1 MSSFKPVLVLKGNA
15 FSGGGK
21 SRSVWLRK
29 TLTVIQFV
37 IAQVFVIATVL
48 VGKQINYLLTADM
61 GFKKDAI
68 LYFNTNY
75 SSDLSAQKF
84 ILRDRLK
91 ALPGVAMVSL
101 SNTPP
106 SYDGGN
112 RGGMMKYN
120 DGKKELTTEVK
131 IKLADSNYIRLYNMK
146 LVAGTNLP
154 NSDTIK
160 AILINETYARE
171 LGFKTP
177 QEAIGKYINWN
188 DWGIGKVP
196 IAGVLQDFHLKSFH
210 EVIKPL
216 VISSRANEHLTVNVA
231 LQPQNAEGT
240 NWKNTIAQIQKT
252 WKEVYPNDEL
262 QYHFMDETVAKYYEA
277 EQNISSLLA
286 WATGLSIFISCL
298 GLLGL
303 VIYITNQRTKEIGI
317 RKVIGATV
325 TQLVTLLSKDFLRL
339 VVIAFV
345 IAVPIAWWGS
355 HAWLQ
360 NFAYKTTLNWWIFLA
375 GGVSMLLIAFVIL
388 GIRTFKAARAN
399 PVTALRSE

>member
-1 MSSFKPVLVLKGNA
+1 
-15 FSGGGK
+15 
-21 SRSVWLRK
+21 
-29 TLTVIQFV
+29 
-37 IAQVFVIATVL
+37 
-48 VGKQINYLLTADM
+48 
-61 GFKKDAI
+61 
-68 LYFNTNY
+68 
-75 SSDLSAQKF
+75 
-84 ILRDRLK
+84 
-91 ALPGVAMVSL
+91 
-101 SNTPP
+101 
-106 SYDGGN
+106 
-112 RGGMMKYN
+112 
-120 DGKKELTTEVK
+120 
-131 IKLADSNYIRLYNMK
+131 MK